1 MKLAKWACYLLIFI
15 GIIGSASKIFEGE
28 IKVGIQLL
36 VFCLIVAAVALIF
49 IHYCLGPFGGEK
61 RQ

>member
-1 MKLAKWACYLLIFI
+1 MKLSKWACYLLMFI
-15 GIIGSASKIFEGE
+15 GIIGGVSKIFEGE

-36 VFCLIVAAVALIF
+36 LFCSIVAAVALIF